1 MISVYTDG
9 ACSCNGFK
17 GAKAGIGIFFGENDI
32 RNVSE
37 RVIGKQTNNVAEL
50 TALIRVSEIL
60 EKEIERGDSITI
72 YSDSQY
78 AIRCC
83 SSYGEKV
90 TNSKKLR
97 SKPVPNIELVIQAYS
112 IYSKCPSVSFVYVRA
127 HTGKQD
133 SHSIG
138 NDWADRLANLSIGIT
153 SQPERTKFKH
163 QNTFSNPDNAV
174 FISVPYKEKEHVKNL
189 GGRWNR
195 DVKSWYFTTDLCENK
210 QREILSRWKRNEK
223 V

>member
-1 MISVYTDG
+1 M
-9 ACSCNGFK
+9 
-17 GAKAGIGIFFGENDI
+17 
-32 RNVSE
+32 
-37 RVIGKQTNNVAEL
+37 
-50 TALIRVSEIL
+50 
-60 EKEIERGDSITI
+60 EKEIKRGDSITI

-83 SSYGEKV
+83 TSYGEKV
-90 TNSKKLR
+90 TNSQKLR
-97 SKPVPNIELVIQAYS
+97 SKPVPNVELVIHAYS
-112 IYSKCPSVSFVYVRA
+112 IYSNCPSVSFVYVRA

-133 SHSIG
+133 SQSIG

-153 SQPERTKFKH
+153 SQPGSQPWSQPGGTKFKH
-163 QNTFSNPDNAV
+163 KKTLSNPEINTV
-174 FISVPYKEKEHVKNL
+174 FISVPYKEKEHVKKM

-210 QREILSRWKRNEK
+210 QREILSRWKKNNN